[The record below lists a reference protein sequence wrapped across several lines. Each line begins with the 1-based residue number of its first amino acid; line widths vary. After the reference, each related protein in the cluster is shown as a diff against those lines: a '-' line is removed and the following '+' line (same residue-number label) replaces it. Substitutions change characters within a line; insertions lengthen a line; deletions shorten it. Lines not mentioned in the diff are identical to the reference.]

1 MTALALTCISADSK
15 RSLPVCLFPSVLNSP
30 LTPFK
35 SWFVWVTSANLHRH
49 SGKTSCKAVSFKSAY
64 FYLISHQYEM
74 GSYERAQFT
83 VQWVA
88 VFKKKNTLI
97 DGLRDLTLPNV
108 GQVASPDNRMLA
120 CPLSQ
125 CFYER
130 TIRLKQT
137 YIFIHGECLFLT
149 RVPLSHMQIQS
160 CDSHMEWRCGS
171 SLSVWKV
178 GGKEAFSRS
187 ESTVNQALHPAQLFC
202 EWIRS
207 SGIPWGRTDT
217 HNCIFYFFFSALL
230 FPLLMCMGLTFVL
243 IVLIFL
249 SHFCL
254 NELNV

>member
-1 MTALALTCISADSK
+1 
-15 RSLPVCLFPSVLNSP
+15 
-30 LTPFK
+30 
-35 SWFVWVTSANLHRH
+35 
-49 SGKTSCKAVSFKSAY
+49 
-64 FYLISHQYEM
+64 
-74 GSYERAQFT
+74 
-83 VQWVA
+83 
-88 VFKKKNTLI
+88 
-97 DGLRDLTLPNV
+97 
-108 GQVASPDNRMLA
+108 MLA

-217 HNCIFYFFFSALL
+217 HNCIFYFFFCFAFPFAYVHGFDICIDRLNL
-230 FPLLMCMGLTFVL
+230 FVP
-243 IVLIFL
+243 FL
-249 SHFCL
+249 SEWIKCL
-254 NELNV
+254 IILLSYFSQ